1 MLCSHCNQYIKVS
14 DISQQRGKG
23 FDAQVRCPHCS
34 AWLGRSPTLAKLKLL
49 GFYLSVFTAGYS
61 YFDASVRYFA
71 IPIMIFSLM
80 LLFVSHFMDQ
90 VITIEALEQVDDSDQ
105 RQKYR

>member
-14 DISQQRGKG
+14 EISHQRGKG
-23 FDAQVRCPHCS
+23 FHAQVQCPHCA
-34 AWLGRSPTLAKLKLL
+34 AWLGRSPMLAKLKLF
-49 GFYLSVFTAGYS
+49 GFYSSFFTGLYC
-61 YFDASVRYFA
+61 YFDASVRHFL
-71 IPIMIFSLM
+71 IPVMIFSLM

-90 VITIEALEQVDDSDQ
+90 VITVEAPEKVDDSEQ